1 MYAWELKQIAIMNYM
16 GKNGVAVEIVFRL
29 LVIMSMMAYHKM
41 CMYIKMDHIR
51 ANKKYMVL

>member
-1 MYAWELKQIAIMNYM
+1 M
-16 GKNGVAVEIVFRL
+16 GKNGVVVEIVFRL
-29 LVIMSMMAYHKM
+29 LVIIPMMAYHKM

>member
-1 MYAWELKQIAIMNYM
+1 M
-16 GKNGVAVEIVFRL
+16 GKNGVVVEIVFLL
-29 LVIMSMMAYHKM
+29 LVIIQVTAYHKM